1 MVIFS
6 QSQSEFIQNSVASS
20 CRKSISNA
28 KPIIDKDENVYVEE
42 DIELTETVGRIYDT
56 SLKNGQID
64 SSMELTDGI
73 PFDGGTF
80 HLVNQKTIEEVIC
93 PLKLTENYVQKNI
106 VYTAGEIDS
115 MIQLNRS
122 NDSSSMETTEVLTNN
137 LLTEAVISQ
146 QFQPLEVENTC
157 AEFDTQFEDRTM
169 NMSTYEIL
177 PPRKSIFHPV
187 TDQLPRKSI
196 FEINAAKSERNT
208 EHIKHIECQSNF
220 ETVSMEMSA
229 LEVSLSPREIER
241 SQSKLLND
249 STNKKTHNLSM
260 PVFSQNSRDVPEYH
274 NTSMQ
279 LFSQNENKTR
289 YNNSSMQ
296 LLSQNIDVKVESNTS
311 IRMSSGN
318 IADKTKPHNSSLQLL
333 SKNIEYS
340 KTNYNTSVQVSNPN
354 VEEKTNYHN
363 SSLCLLSRNNEN
375 DTKYPNSEMQFSS
388 QNMESEFINSNPNS
402 QKSCQYAENKTNY
415 LNSSMLIVSQQTENF
430 PVSQNDKLVSQN
442 DENKTNYN
450 ISSMQLLS
458 QSIENKI
465 YDRESSIHL
474 LIDNA
479 DEKNQ
484 EYDFNTLGVSQIF
497 SDKTKCNNS
506 SMQMLSQ
513 SVVEKT
519 KYGNSSMHLT
529 EVLSKEDP
537 LQSIAVPIEAPIMSS
552 HIEDNQNT
560 QATNISNNPV
570 VSGSDSADVR
580 ETKED
585 DVNEGLLEMSHKS
598 SSDDTSSA
606 NDSNSPLTVGVNFS
620 IFQKNKET
628 RVEFS
633 GTIDSNKKQ
642 KSRSIS
648 NVQVNIVNNKIAKQN
663 KNVRQLRF
671 SMPAC
676 KTTCENTN
684 ANVFASFMDVNV
696 PSENTDDVKT
706 ESKENQLKSI
716 IYEQKS
722 SLITPAVN
730 DDCKQMEGEL
740 MNSQITSKFDVQ
752 YLLLIKVRYLFYLRL
767 RTKLHDHKYR
777 SDLVYENNLSKI
789 FSTYY

>member
-1 MVIFS
+1 M
-6 QSQSEFIQNSVASS
+6 ASS
-20 CRKSISNA
+20 CIKSTSNA
-28 KPIIDKDENVYVEE
+28 KPVIDKDDENVYVEE

-64 SSMELTDGI
+64 SSMELTGVI
-73 PFDGGTF
+73 PFDGDTF
-80 HLVNQKTIEEVIC
+80 HLVNQENIEEIIC
-93 PLKLTENYVQKNI
+93 PLKLTKNYIQNNI
-106 VYTAGEIDS
+106 VYTGDEIDS

-137 LLTEAVISQ
+137 LLTDAVISQ
-146 QFQPLEVENTC
+146 QFQPLEVENTR
-157 AEFDTQFEDRTM
+157 AEFDTHFEDKTT
-169 NMSTYEIL
+169 NVSTFEVL

-187 TDQLPRKSI
+187 TDQPPRKSI
-196 FEINAAKSERNT
+196 FEISTAKSERNT
-208 EHIKHIECQSNF
+208 EHIKLTECQSNF

-241 SQSKLLND
+241 SQSKLLNE
-249 STNKKTHNLSM
+249 STNKKIHNLSM

-279 LFSQNENKTR
+279 VFSQNENKTR

-296 LLSQNIDVKVESNTS
+296 LLSQNIDVKVENNTN
-311 IRMSSGN
+311 IRMSTGSVG
-318 IADKTKPHNSSLQLL
+318 DKTKHQNSSLQLL
-333 SKNIEYS
+333 SKNIEYN
-340 KTNYNTSVQVSNPN
+340 KTNYHSTSVQVLSKN
-354 VEEKTNYHN
+354 VQEKTNYHN
-363 SSLCLLSRNNEN
+363 SSLCSLSRNNEN
-375 DTKYPNSEMQFSS
+375 ETKYPNSEMQLLS
-388 QNMESEFINSNPNS
+388 QNTESEFINSNPNS
-402 QKSCQYAENKTNY
+402 QNSCQYVENKTNY
-415 LNSSMLIVSQQTENF
+415 LNSSMQIVSQQTEDF
-430 PVSQNDKLVSQN
+430 PVSQN

-450 ISSMQLLS
+450 LSSMQLLS
-458 QSIENKI
+458 QSIENKT

-484 EYDFNTLGVSQIF
+484 EYNFNAVETSQIP
-497 SDKTKCNNS
+497 SDKTRYNNS

-519 KYGNSSMHLT
+519 KYGNSSIHLT
-529 EVLSKEDP
+529 EVLSKNVIEEDS
-537 LQSIAVPIEAPIMSS
+537 LQSIAVPIEAPIVSNYVKN
-552 HIEDNQNT
+552 DQNT
-560 QATNISNNPV
+560 QAANISNNNPV

-585 DVNEGLLEMSHKS
+585 NVNEGLLEISHKS

-642 KSRSIS
+642 KSKSIS

-663 KNVRQLRF
+663 KNVRELRF

-696 PSENTDDVKT
+696 PSDNTEDVKI
-706 ESKENQLKSI
+706 ESKKKKLKSI
-716 IYEQKS
+716 IYEPKS
-722 SLITPAVN
+722 SLIIPAVN
-730 DDCKQMEGEL
+730 DDCKEMEGEL
-740 MNSQITSKFDVQ
+740 MYSQITSKFDVQ
-752 YLLLIKVRYLFYLRL
+752 YLLLI
-767 RTKLHDHKYR
+767 
-777 SDLVYENNLSKI
+777 
-789 FSTYY
+789 